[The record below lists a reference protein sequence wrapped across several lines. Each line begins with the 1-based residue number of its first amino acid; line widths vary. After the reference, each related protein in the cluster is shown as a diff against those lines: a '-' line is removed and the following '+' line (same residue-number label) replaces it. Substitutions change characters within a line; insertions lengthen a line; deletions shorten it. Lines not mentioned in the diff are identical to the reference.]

1 MSDNLKHTSIEQLFT
16 SIATSI
22 RTKEGS
28 SDEIVADT
36 FPDRILNL
44 EGGGGLDTS
53 DATADAS
60 DIMDGKT
67 AYAQGQKITGTMLVV
82 SNASLP
88 TDTASINNNQLILTG
103 SVIGGKYVY
112 KDGSTV
118 TLKYPAQNLGNAQ
131 ASDVLEGQTFTSS
144 AGFKKTG
151 TLTLD
156 SELTT
161 QNDLL
166 SSIETALANK
176 ATISVDI
183 NPEISEQESLVA
195 QIKTALAGK
204 IAAKSV
210 ASSEE

>member
-22 RTKEGS
+22 RIKEGS

-44 EGGGGLDTS
+44 EGGGGLNTF

-82 SNASLP
+82 NSASLP

-151 TLTLD
+151 TFTLD

-183 NPEISEQESLVA
+183 DPEISEQESLVA

-204 IAAKSV
+204 IAV

>member
-22 RTKEGS
+22 RIKEGS

-44 EGGGGLDTS
+44 EGGGGLNTF

-60 DIMDGKT
+60 DIIDGKT
-67 AYAQGQKITGTMLVV
+67 AYAQGQKITGTMPLL
-82 SNASLP
+82 SSASLQA
-88 TDTASINNNQLILTG
+88 DIVNINDNQLTFTG
-103 SVIGGKYVY
+103 SLSGKCAY
-112 KDGSTV
+112 KERSPV
-118 TLKYPAQNLGNAQ
+118 TLKYPIQYLGNAK
-131 ASDVLEGQTFTSS
+131 ASDVIEGQTFTSS
-144 AGFKKTG
+144 AGLKQTG
-151 TLTLD
+151 TFTLD
-156 SELTT
+156 SELIA

-166 SSIETALANK
+166 YYIEIALENK
-176 ATISVDI
+176 FASSVDI
-183 NPEISEQESLVA
+183 DPEIFEQESLVA